1 MTVLGATWEQIGLL
15 AAHVAGGAAIGA
27 AVQAVAHRPLR
38 ALVRKTGGRA
48 GAAVLEGLLGMPAW
62 WLAIAAGLLRLRA
75 APLPP
80 AADVLFSKVLLVAGG
95 ITLTVAAMR
104 VAVGLVREYAVS
116 PDGPL
121 PSTSIFV
128 NLTRIAVVALGAL
141 LVLNALGISVTP
153 VLTAL
158 GVGGL
163 AVALALQDTLSNLFA
178 GLQLLASKQIH
189 PGDHLTLDSGQEG
202 VVQDV
207 TWRYTTLL
215 AQGGNLI
222 VVPNAKLA
230 QAIVT
235 NHALPEQPLAVPV
248 EFTVA
253 YGSDLDLVERV
264 VSEVAAGTVADLAP
278 ALTDYEPIVRFRA
291 LLDSGVGV
299 TAILRAP
306 TYGEQFAIRSEFIR
320 RLLPALAEH
329 GIEVPYPHVVVVK

>member
-1 MTVLGATWEQIGLL
+1 MTVLGASLEQVGLL
-15 AAHVAGGAAIGA
+15 AAYVAGGAVAGL
-27 AVQAVAHRPLR
+27 AVQAVASRPMK
-38 ALVRKTGGRA
+38 ALARKSGRA
-48 GAAVLEGLLGMPAW
+48 GTPIVAGLRGMPAW

-75 APLPP
+75 QPLTPG
-80 AADVLFSKVLLVAGG
+80 ADALFSRLLLAIGG
-95 ITLTVAAMR
+95 VTVTVAAAR
-104 VAVGLVREYAVS
+104 IAVGLVREYVQS

-128 NLTRIAVVALGAL
+128 NLTRIGVIALGAL

-178 GLQLLASKQIH
+178 GLQLLASRQIH

-202 VVQDV
+202 VVEDV

-215 AQGGNLI
+215 AQGGNLV

-235 NHALPEQPLAVPV
+235 NHALPEQPLGVPV
-248 EFTVA
+248 EFAVA
-253 YGSDLDLVERV
+253 YGSDLEEVERV
-264 VSEVAAGTVADLAP
+264 ASQVAAAVVADLAP
-278 ALTDYEPIVRFRA
+278 TLADYEPIVRFRA
-291 LLDSGVGV
+291 LEDSGIGV
-299 TAILRAP
+299 TAILRSP
-306 TYGEQFAIRSEFIR
+306 TYADQFAIRSEFIK
-320 RLLPALAEH
+320 RLVSAFAEH
-329 GIEVPYPHVVVVK
+329 GIEIPYPHLVVVK

>member
-15 AAHVAGGAAIGA
+15 AAHVAGGAAIGML
-27 AVQAVAHRPLR
+27 VQAVAQRPLQ
-38 ALVRKTGGRA
+38 ALARKTGGRA
-48 GAAVLEGLLGMPAW
+48 GSAVLAGLHGMPAW

-80 AADVLFSKVLLVAGG
+80 AADVLFSKALLVAGG
-95 ITLTVAAMR
+95 VTLTVAATR

-128 NLTRIAVVALGAL
+128 NLTRIAVLALGAL

-278 ALTDYEPIVRFRA
+278 SLDDYEPTVRFRA

-306 TYGEQFAIRSEFIR
+306 AYGEQFAIRSEFIK
-320 RLLPALAEH
+320 RLLPALAQH
-329 GIEVPYPHVVVVK
+329 GIEVPYPHLVVVK

>member
-1 MTVLGATWEQIGLL
+1 MTVLGTPWGQIGAL
-15 AAHVAGGAAIGA
+15 AAHVAGGAFAGFA
-27 AVQAVAHRPLR
+27 LQALAGPALR
-38 ALVRKTGGRA
+38 ALARKTGSRA
-48 GAAVLEGLLGMPAW
+48 AHATILGLRGMPAW
-62 WLAIAAGLLRLRA
+62 WLGVASGLLRLRA

-80 AADVLFSKVLLVAGG
+80 AADAFFSRLLLVTGG
-95 ITLTVAAMR
+95 VTLTIAATR
-104 VAVGLVREYAVS
+104 IAVGLVREYAVS
-116 PDGPL
+116 EDGPL

-128 NLTRIAVVALGAL
+128 NITRITVLALGAL
-141 LVLNALGISVTP
+141 LVLNALGISIAP
-153 VLTAL
+153 MITAL

-178 GLQLLASKQIH
+178 GLQLLASKQVR

-207 TWRYTTLL
+207 TWRYATLL

-235 NHALPEQPLAVPV
+235 NHALPEQPMAVPV
-248 EFTVA
+248 ELTVA

-264 VSEVAAGTVADLAP
+264 VSDVAARTVAELAP
-278 ALTDYEPIVRFRA
+278 SLEDYEPVVRFRA

-306 TYGEQFAIRSEFIR
+306 TYGEQFAVRSEFIK
-320 RLLPALAEH
+320 RLLPALAEQ
-329 GIEVPYPHVVVVK
+329 GIVVPYPHLVVVK